1 MPTLNENILQR
12 AFDGVSW
19 NPEKRAQSVRNEF
32 AAYME
37 KYRAAVAGLE
47 NEAEL
52 IDSFQAGLSKRMN
65 DWLTAKSR
73 CISWAITG
81 PARFPVRKA
90 EVANNREMEKSRD
103 LYEWIDYRMRK
114 AQAAQD
120 KKNGFRWPP
129 KNKAWQ
135 AFINYRSESFIKREF
150 LAG

>member
-52 IDSFQAGLSKRMN
+52 ID
-65 DWLTAKSR
+65 
-73 CISWAITG
+73 
-81 PARFPVRKA
+81 
-90 EVANNREMEKSRD
+90 
-103 LYEWIDYRMRK
+103 YRMRK